1 MCKIVYYT
9 RKFIGK
15 YKCIDIPVTTNVLSD
30 KPAFISGDLYYFKKD
45 RFNYLVLFK
54 GNNGEYYK

>member
-1 MCKIVYYT
+1 MCKIKYYT
-9 RKFIGK
+9 RGFIDK
-15 YKCIDIPVTTNVLSD
+15 YKCIDRLVTTTVLSD

-54 GNNGEYYK
+54 GSNEEFYK